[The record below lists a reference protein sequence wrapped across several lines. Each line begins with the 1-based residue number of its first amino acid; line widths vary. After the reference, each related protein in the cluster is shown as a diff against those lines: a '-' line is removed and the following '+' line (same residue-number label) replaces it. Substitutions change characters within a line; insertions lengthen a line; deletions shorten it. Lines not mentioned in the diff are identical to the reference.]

1 MGGDLVAS
9 LKPTKS
15 NFGHFIKVESK
26 YVLQNGVI
34 LPFKVHFYC
43 VDLIFFFSV
52 GNRIQDLIRKN
63 TLVLRK
69 IPSHLTSCYIKQ
81 WKNTSKM
88 GSLCW
93 D

>member
-43 VDLIFFFSV
+43 VDLIFFSV
-52 GNRIQDLIRKN
+52 LGTEYRILSVRI
-63 TLVLRK
+63 L
-69 IPSHLTSCYIKQ
+69 
-81 WKNTSKM
+81 
-88 GSLCW
+88 
-93 D
+93 